1 MNLDHLYSLRREYGN
16 KSLSEGDVLPDPFA
30 QFKVWLSEVLSTD
43 YPDSTAMVLATTDEN
58 AHPDARVVLLKGVDQ
73 GFIFYT
79 NYQSTKGKQIEHMPV
94 GALNFYWA
102 FMARQIRIRGS
113 IEQLSRSENE
123 AYFSSRPRES
133 QISSTVSPQSHVI
146 ENRAVLESKIKAF
159 SQSAPAE
166 IPCPPY
172 WGGYRLI
179 PTEFEFYQGRDARAS
194 DRLRYLKIN
203 EIWHI
208 ERLAP

>member
-16 KSLSEGDVLPDPFA
+16 KSLCESDILPDPFA
-30 QFKVWLSEVLSTD
+30 QFKTWLSEVLSTD

-58 AHPDARVVLLKGVDQ
+58 AHPDTRVVLLKGVDR
-73 GFIFYT
+73 GFVFYT
-79 NYQSTKGKQIEHMPV
+79 NYQSAKGKQIERMPF

-102 FMARQIRIRGS
+102 FMARQVRIRGS

-123 AYFSSRPRES
+123 TYFSSRPRES

-146 ENRAVLESKIKAF
+146 ENRAVLEGKIKAF
-159 SQSAPAE
+159 TQSAPAE

-194 DRLRYLKIN
+194 DRLRYLKMN